1 MIVCCK
7 YINTFFP
14 KQINEDIYKKKTM
27 TGPFMLSENERQ
39 RIHLMHK
46 SYLPELPLLEHEH
59 SFINDLMLDLKTEL
73 DFYKKILLNRISV
86 MEIEEKQVFLT
97 NDQNDF
103 IKANFNHNRAIV
115 ESYNNFYKNTIVESV
130 SDFSH
135 KIDRFNEFVISSL
148 LQDIKKCYVSEQ
160 LSAAVDYAGQQVSN
174 AANYVGQKVTNVV
187 DYVKEKGISNIM
199 EGIRSALMSN
209 VGQLIQ
215 TSLAI
220 FTGGAGAIANDV
232 VWGIMTLYDA
242 FQHFVNK
249 AAGSLANLVIDV
261 INLVAGGTLGKAL
274 SGFKGAAS
282 TSIGEFL
289 KKIMNSP
296 VGKLIQP
303 IVDLFGSAA
312 SKVASLL
319 KSANDFMVKNMKI
332 TWVSNLITSVQKF
345 FGEVAVS
352 IKQLFAQGAAKAG
365 VATAIQRAGVTLS
378 GKFNSQVFASIAQMS
393 EQQIAN
399 QFGKTVAKGTLK
411 AAQDYAEKYLK
422 EKPIEYALAELD
434 KKFGTVYGDIYALYE
449 QGGKA
454 AKKRRGLTGV
464 GVTADILQGK
474 NPLNKLSKAKPLEKV
489 GKAVSNIE
497 ATGALEKQNT
507 PIAVDNTTLKKEK
520 VA

>member
-1 MIVCCK
+1 
-7 YINTFFP
+7 
-14 KQINEDIYKKKTM
+14 M

-59 SFINDLMLDLKTEL
+59 SFINDLMLNLKTEL

-103 IKANFNHNRAIV
+103 ITANFNHNRAIV

-160 LSAAVDYAGQQVSN
+160 LSAAVDYAGQQVSNAANYAGQQVSN

-378 GKFNSQVFASIAQMS
+378 GKFNSQIFASIAQMS

-434 KKFGTVYGDIYALYE
+434 KKFGTVYGDIYALYN

-454 AKKRRGLTGV
+454 AKARRGLTGV
-464 GVTADILQGK
+464 GVTADLIQGK
-474 NPLNKLSKAKPLEKV
+474 NPLNKLSKTKPLEKV
-489 GKAVSNIE
+489 GTAVSNIE
-497 ATGALEKQNT
+497 ATGAFEKQNT
-507 PIAVDNTTLKKEK
+507 PIAADNTAQIKAKL
-520 VA
+520 A